1 MKSLLAAAAASFCLV
16 ALTANA
22 QNGPA
27 PATPPP
33 EAKAAAPR
41 SLSEIMTL
49 QQLRHIKLWFAGH
62 GSNWALADYEIGE
75 LNAGFEDVDELLG
88 GGTVDKMVGSVLG
101 MKTFGASAPL
111 KELQRAV
118 DDKNSTAFATAYDRL
133 SAGCNA
139 CHHALDRA
147 FIAIQ
152 RPTTLPYSD
161 QSFAPQK

>member
-1 MKSLLAAAAASFCLV
+1 MSGRWRVMLMKSLLAAAAASFCLV

-27 PATPPP
+27 PAAPPP
-33 EAKAAAPR
+33 EAKAAAPPG
-41 SLSEIMTL
+41 LGEIMTL

-75 LNAGFEDVDELLG
+75 LNEGFEDVDKLLG
-88 GGTVDKMVGSVLG
+88 GGTVDKMVG
-101 MKTFGASAPL
+101 APL
-111 KELQRAV
+111 KELQKAV

-133 SAGCNA
+133 SAGCNT

>member
-1 MKSLLAAAAASFCLV
+1 MKSLLAAAAASVWLV

-27 PATPPP
+27 PAASAP
-33 EAKAAAPR
+33 EAKGAIAG
-41 SLSEIMTL
+41 LGEIMTL

-62 GSNWALADYEIGE
+62 GGNWALADYEVGE
-75 LNAGFEDVDELLG
+75 LNEGFEDVDKLLG
-88 GGTVDKMVGSVLG
+88 GGTVDKMVG
-101 MKTFGASAPL
+101 APL
-111 KELQRAV
+111 KELQKAV
-118 DDKNSTAFATAYDRL
+118 DDKNSTAFTAAYDRL

-139 CHHALDRA
+139 CHHALDHA